1 VDLDVRGDRSV
12 DRGCCV
18 NAGVIATKGHPV
30 PVAAGAITRL
40 SFCLDPNR
48 YAGSGV
54 RRNDIYALLRSTAAL
69 VDAVIVLRE
78 VIAHGSNNIVFSQHS
93 GFER

>member
-1 VDLDVRGDRSV
+1 MRL
-12 DRGCCV
+12 
-18 NAGVIATKGHPV
+18 KG
-30 PVAAGAITRL
+30 ILYRL
-40 SFCLDPNR
+40 LPAR
-48 YAGSGV
+48 
-54 RRNDIYALLRSTAAL
+54 LPAAL